1 MKRLFTIY
9 MTMKKLCFATNN
21 SHKVEEVQAVL
32 GNRFEL
38 STLKQIGCN
47 EELPETGNTLE
58 ANSLQKASYLFDN
71 YQVNCF
77 ADDTGLEVAALN
89 GEPGVYSARYA
100 GEQRSH
106 SDNINLLLKNLS
118 GKTDRSAQFRTVIT
132 LIIDGKVEQF
142 EGVVKGEII
151 ETLRGN
157 EGFGYDPIFIPEGF
171 DRTFA
176 EMSME
181 EKGIISHRGRAFE
194 KLVQFLNQQ

>member
-1 MKRLFTIY
+1 
-9 MTMKKLCFATNN
+9 MKKLCFATNN
-21 SHKVEEVQAVL
+21 THKVEEVQAVL

-38 STLKQIGCN
+38 LTLKEIACN

-71 YQVNCF
+71 YQVDCF
-77 ADDTGLEVAALN
+77 ADDTGLEVTALQ

-142 EGVVKGEII
+142 EGIVKGEII
-151 ETLRGN
+151 ETMRGN

-176 EMSME
+176 EMTME
-181 EKGIISHRGRAFE
+181 EKGKISHRGRAFE
-194 KLVQFLNQQ
+194 KLITFLLSDK